1 MRIRKAY
8 AYRKNQY
15 VAYLKIR
22 CIFAAKIITTG
33 LCTYSIKLD
42 DNLVDQV
49 RPSFS
54 DDIALQRWL
63 EEQLEYVLRQFYT
76 KERQETLRKA
86 REAIEAMR
94 QQSEL
99 NGNSELTLNEI
110 NEEIRLSREA
120 RKTAV

>member
-1 MRIRKAY
+1 M
-8 AYRKNQY
+8 
-15 VAYLKIR
+15 
-22 CIFAAKIITTG
+22 
-33 LCTYSIKLD
+33 CTYSIKLD
-42 DNLVDQV
+42 DNLVDRV

>member
-1 MRIRKAY
+1 M
-8 AYRKNQY
+8 
-15 VAYLKIR
+15 
-22 CIFAAKIITTG
+22 
-33 LCTYSIKLD
+33 CTYSLKLD
-42 DNLVDQV
+42 DSLVDQV

-63 EEQLEYVLRQFYT
+63 EEQLEHVLRQYYA

-99 NGNSELTLNEI
+99 NGNSKLTLDEI
-110 NEEIRLSREA
+110 NEEIRQSREA
-120 RKTAV
+120 RKSAV

>member
-1 MRIRKAY
+1 M
-8 AYRKNQY
+8 
-15 VAYLKIR
+15 
-22 CIFAAKIITTG
+22 
-33 LCTYSIKLD
+33 CTYSIKLD
-42 DNLVDQV
+42 DSLVDQV

>member
-1 MRIRKAY
+1 M
-8 AYRKNQY
+8 
-15 VAYLKIR
+15 
-22 CIFAAKIITTG
+22 
-33 LCTYSIKLD
+33 CTYSIKLD

>member
-1 MRIRKAY
+1 M
-8 AYRKNQY
+8 
-15 VAYLKIR
+15 
-22 CIFAAKIITTG
+22 
-33 LCTYSIKLD
+33 CTYSLKLD
-42 DNLVDQV
+42 DSLVDQV

-63 EEQLEYVLRQFYT
+63 EEQLEHVLRQYYA

-99 NGNSELTLNEI
+99 NGNSELTLDEI
-110 NEEIRLSREA
+110 NEEIRQSREA
-120 RKTAV
+120 RKSAV

>member
-1 MRIRKAY
+1 M
-8 AYRKNQY
+8 
-15 VAYLKIR
+15 
-22 CIFAAKIITTG
+22 
-33 LCTYSIKLD
+33 CTYSIKLD

-49 RPSFS
+49 QPSFS